1 MYIIVVGGGDVG
13 HYLGKQLLDE
23 GHEVL
28 VIERDAR
35 KCEHIEEELGDI
47 CLCGEASEIAILEKG
62 GISRADMVIAVT
74 GDDEDN
80 LAACQIAKEKFSVP
94 RVIARINVPRNE
106 KIFAKLGIES
116 VVDTV
121 YLVSEHIKAETMLFP
136 LTRLFSIR
144 DRGLE
149 VVLVRVGKNSP
160 AVGKP
165 IGELSLPLG
174 SVVSSVISQGEESQ
188 IPTVNTVL
196 REGDQLIC
204 LVSTE
209 NIDLF
214 QAIFKES

>member
-1 MYIIVVGGGDVG
+1 MYVIVVGGGDLG
-13 HYLGKQLLDE
+13 HFLCKQLLDE

-28 VIERDAR
+28 VIEKDAR
-35 KCEHIEEELGDI
+35 ECEHIEEELGDI
-47 CLCGEASEIAILEKG
+47 CLCGEASEMAILEKG
-62 GISRADMVIAVT
+62 GINRADMVIAVT
-74 GDDEDN
+74 GEDEDN
-80 LAACQIAKEKFSVP
+80 LAACQIAKERFNVP
-94 RVIARINVPRNE
+94 RVIAKINVPRNE

-116 VVDTV
+116 VVDSV

-136 LTRLFSIR
+136 LTRLFTIR
-144 DRGLE
+144 DKGLE
-149 VVLVRVGKNSP
+149 IVLVRVGKNSA

-165 IGELSLPLG
+165 VGELSMPLG
-174 SVVSSVISQGEESQ
+174 SVVSSVISHGEESQ
-188 IPTVNTVL
+188 ISTVNTVL

>member
-1 MYIIVVGGGDVG
+1 MYVIVVGGGDLG
-13 HYLGKQLLDE
+13 HYLCKQLLDE

-28 VIERDAR
+28 VIEKDAR

-47 CLCGEASEIAILEKG
+47 CLCGEASEMAILEKG

-74 GDDEDN
+74 GEDEDN
-80 LAACQIAKEKFSVP
+80 LAACQIAKQKFNVP

-136 LTRLFSIR
+136 LTRLFSIK
-144 DRGLE
+144 DKGLE

-160 AVGKP
+160 AVGKQ

-174 SVVSSVISQGEESQ
+174 SVVSAVIPLEEESQ
-188 IPTVNTVL
+188 IPTMNTVFS
-196 REGDQLIC
+196 EGDQLIC
-204 LVSTE
+204 LIPTE
-209 NIDLF
+209 SISSF
-214 QAIFKES
+214 QAIFRES